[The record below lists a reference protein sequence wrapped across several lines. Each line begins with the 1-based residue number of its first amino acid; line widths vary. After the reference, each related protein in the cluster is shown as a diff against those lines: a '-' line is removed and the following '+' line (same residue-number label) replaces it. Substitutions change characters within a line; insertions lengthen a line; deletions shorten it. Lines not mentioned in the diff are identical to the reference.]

1 MFLKPSFWIFFLN
14 LKFKINFLI
23 SLYSSF
29 EFNFLRTTQWS
40 VVSGN
45 PPLFDIIVAHALEEA
60 SSAVLPKGS
69 SHLDGTTAIS
79 DFFKKL
85 KTSLCLRKP
94 NSWWFLWSI
103 KGLFLSSSPIDYAF
117 QSLNSSSILVIAS
130 LYIS

>member
-1 MFLKPSFWIFFLN
+1 MFV
-14 LKFKINFLI
+14 INFLI

-29 EFNFLRTTQWS
+29 AFNFFKTRQWS

-45 PPLFDIIVAHALEEA
+45 PPLFDIIVAQALEED

-79 DFFKKL
+79 DLFKKF

-94 NSWWFLWSI
+94 NS
-103 KGLFLSSSPIDYAF
+103 
-117 QSLNSSSILVIAS
+117 
-130 LYIS
+130 